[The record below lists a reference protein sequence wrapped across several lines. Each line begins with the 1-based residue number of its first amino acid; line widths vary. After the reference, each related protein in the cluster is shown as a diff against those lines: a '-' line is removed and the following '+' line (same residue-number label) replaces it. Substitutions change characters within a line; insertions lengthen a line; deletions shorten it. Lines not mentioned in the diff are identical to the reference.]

1 MEKKA
6 QQGDDTN
13 DLTSDDPTVEL
24 DILEQTIS
32 IEGAREL
39 RLDALGL
46 APAPISRAWIREGDP
61 VARNKRLTGGNGTLP
76 STVMWDC
83 TAGRFDWF
91 YEDDEVAHVLEGSAV
106 IEDSA
111 GVRRRLQTGDTFLF
125 PAGSRYQWNVSNYV
139 RKIGFSY
146 SPQSRGMRI
155 ISGIFDY
162 LTAPLRRKPAWTA
175 ARDG

>member
-1 MEKKA
+1 LEKKP
-6 QQGDDTN
+6 QQGGDAN
-13 DLTSDDPTVEL
+13 DLTADDPTVEL
-24 DILEQTIS
+24 DMLEQTIS

-46 APAPISRAWIREGDP
+46 APAPISGAWIRDGNP

-76 STVMWDC
+76 STVMWDF

-91 YEDDEVAHVLEGSAV
+91 YDDDEVAHVLEGSAV

-125 PAGSRYQWNVSNYV
+125 PAGSRYQWNVSNYI
-139 RKIGFSY
+139 RKIAFSY

-155 ISGIFDY
+155 INRIFDC
-162 LTAPLRRKPAWTA
+162 LAAAFRRRPAWTA